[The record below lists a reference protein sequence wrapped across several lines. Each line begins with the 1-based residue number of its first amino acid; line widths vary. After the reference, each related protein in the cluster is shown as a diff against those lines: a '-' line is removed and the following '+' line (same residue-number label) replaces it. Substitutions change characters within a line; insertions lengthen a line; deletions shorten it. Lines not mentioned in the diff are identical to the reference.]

1 MTAQISS
8 SGKLG
13 PQCRAALL
21 LAILAGVALVRAQ
34 APAQAPVQTD
44 DDEYTRYELLAPETQ
59 SFRIYYDVTA
69 TTPGAQ
75 YYFNGLRKGS
85 EHTVHSVTDLMTGA
99 PLEWKVVK
107 GDVAREKGLP
117 RAAAD
122 EEFLQVKLARSVPAG
137 GEARIRID
145 KTYKDAASYLR
156 EGDKI
161 IFARSLGIKRNS
173 VVLPAGYELVGCN
186 YPSQIRAEAD
196 GRIRVSFMN
205 PGPGAISYRVEAR
218 MLPAKKSEVK
228 AVIPAQAAKSSAA
241 MESSEVSTAARVNF
255 TYSERAFQD
264 REIVYFLQQPETH
277 AFRLYHDYTETRE
290 GVDRYLNVVRAGSSS
305 SNPSAK
311 ILDTG
316 EALKVETIKAAEAAK
331 RGIKVD
337 EPVSPETEIVV
348 IWFPAVKKGQ
358 SVRLRIEE
366 TYTDANRYLLAG
378 DDLIWDRSFGR
389 PRNTVVLPEGWYVT
403 ANSIPATL
411 SLAADGRV
419 QLVYVN
425 DRPGDIDVFIRA
437 RRR

>member
-1 MTAQISS
+1 M
-8 SGKLG
+8 KL
-13 PQCRAALL
+13 RTIFVLVLFAAAALS
-21 LAILAGVALVRAQ
+21 RAQ

-85 EHTVHSVTDLMTGA
+85 EHTIHGVLDLMTGA

-107 GDVAREKGLP
+107 GDVARERGLP
-117 RAAAD
+117 RAALD
-122 EEFLQVKLARSVPAG
+122 EEFLQVKLARPVPAG

-145 KTYKDAASYLR
+145 KTYKDAASYFR

-161 IFARSLGIKRNS
+161 VFARPLGIKRNS
-173 VVLPAGYELVGCN
+173 VVLPEGYELVGCN
-186 YPSQIRAEAD
+186 YPSQIRTEAD
-196 GRIRVSFMN
+196 GRLRVSFMN
-205 PGPGAISYRVEAR
+205 PGPGTINYRVEAR
-218 MLPAKKSEVK
+218 VLSAKKSEAK
-228 AVIPAQAAKSSAA
+228 AVTPAQPTKASAA
-241 MESSEVSTAARVNF
+241 MESREVSTAARVNF
-255 TYSERAFQD
+255 TFSERAFQD

-290 GVDRYLNVVRAGSSS
+290 GVDRYLNVVRGGSSS

-316 EALKVETIKAAEAAK
+316 EALKVETIKGAKAAK
-331 RGIKVD
+331 RGIKID
-337 EPVSPETEIVV
+337 EPVTPETEIVV

-358 SVRLRIEE
+358 SLRLRIEE
-366 TYTDANRYLLAG
+366 TYTDANRYVLYG
-378 DDLIWDRSFGR
+378 DELVWDRSFGR

-403 ANSIPATL
+403 ANSIPATV

-419 QLVYVN
+419 QL
-425 DRPGDIDVFIRA
+425 
-437 RRR
+437 

>member
-1 MTAQISS
+1 
-8 SGKLG
+8 
-13 PQCRAALL
+13 
-21 LAILAGVALVRAQ
+21 
-34 APAQAPVQTD
+34 VQTE
-44 DDEYTRYELLAPETQ
+44 DDEYTLYILLAPETQ
-59 SFRIYYDVTA
+59 SFRIGYDVTA
-69 TTPGAQ
+69 TTPGAE

-85 EHTVHSVTDLMTGA
+85 EHTIHGVVDLMTGA
-99 PLEWKVVK
+99 MLAWKVVK
-107 GDVAREKGLP
+107 GDVAREHGLP
-117 RAAAD
+117 RAAVD
-122 EEFLQVKLARSVPAG
+122 EEFLQVKLARPVPAG

-145 KTYKDAASYLR
+145 KTYKDAASYFR

-186 YPSQIRAEAD
+186 YPSQIRSEAD

-205 PGPGAISYRVEAR
+205 PGPGAINYRVEAR
-218 MLPAKKSEVK
+218 KLPGRKPEAARSGEAAPKTLPAAETR
-228 AVIPAQAAKSSAA
+228 
-241 MESSEVSTAARVNF
+241 EVSTAARVNF
-255 TYSERAFQD
+255 SFSERAFQD

-290 GVDRYLNVVRAGSSS
+290 GMDRYLNVVRAGSSS
-305 SNPSAK
+305 SNPSAR

-316 EALKVETIKAAEAAK
+316 EALRVETIKGAEAAE

-366 TYTDANRYLLAG
+366 TYTDANRYVLYG
-378 DDLIWDRSFGR
+378 DELIWDRSFGR
-389 PRNTVVLPEGWYVT
+389 PRNTVVLPEGWYIT
-403 ANSIPATL
+403 TNSIPATV

-419 QLVYVN
+419 QLLYVN
-425 DRPGDIDVFIRA
+425 DRPDNIDVFIRA